1 VKVAVVAE
9 FYPSERDPV
18 LGIWAHRQALA
29 ARDAGAEV
37 RVLVLHRLL
46 PPKASLTDG
55 MSGAVGELAK
65 RVREPRRQT
74 HDGLEIVY
82 VPYVSPPRPRSYASW
97 GKWAAPALGVAL
109 RRLRRSFEFDLVHA
123 HNAVPAGDAVRRVLD
138 APSRQTAAQHT
149 ARTPAQAILRR
160 ADRSHAR
167 GAATPLVVS
176 VHGGDVLYT
185 APRSATGAEAVALG
199 LGAARLVLA
208 NSQGIAEL
216 ARERG
221 AGETRVVHLGADL
234 PPLPRPARREG
245 PPTLV
250 TVAHLV
256 ARKRHADVLRALAVL
271 GGRHPTL
278 RYSIVGDGP
287 ERIALEGLAARL
299 EVADRVDFHGQL
311 APERA
316 VDLARGCSLFAMP
329 STEEAFGVAYVEAMA
344 GGVPAIGCRGEPGP
358 EEIAAAGEGLVL
370 VPPGDI
376 ERLTQRIDELL
387 SDPQRLREAG
397 QRARATVA
405 AHFTWERC
413 GTQTLAAYRDALR
426 PER

>member
-29 ARDAGAEV
+29 VRDAGAEV

-46 PPKASLTDG
+46 PPKASLTAG
-55 MSGAVGELAK
+55 VGGAVGELAK

-74 HDGLEIVY
+74 HDGLEIAY

-123 HNAVPAGDAVRRVLD
+123 HNAVPAGDAVRRVL
-138 APSRQTAAQHT
+138 AVPTAGGAVSRATT
-149 ARTPAQAILRR
+149 LR
-160 ADRSHAR
+160 AHAR
-167 GAATPLVVS
+167 GVPIVVS

-185 APRSATGAEAVALG
+185 APRSAAGAEAVAQG
-199 LGAARLVLA
+199 LGAARLVMA

-216 ARERG
+216 ACERG
-221 AGETRVVHLGADL
+221 ADETRVVHLGADL